1 MYNTSMQ
8 VNYYRNIK
16 DRRIVELTEPKAG
29 SWIHVES
36 PTPEDLEKLAKDLN
50 LELDLLMDGIDVYEL
65 PRLEVD
71 RKAAYIFTRYPY
83 LEKDQIVTVPVLFVV
98 TDKFIAS
105 ICAEEAPFLEVFSKM
120 KKPLIT
126 TQTNKALLEFLL
138 EINHTY
144 DKYLTK
150 INKQIRAFEIRLQ
163 KIKNND
169 IVRFVEI
176 EGVLNDFRP
185 ALMRMNGIL
194 ESLTSGRYLTFRE
207 SDHDLSEDIML
218 SNRQLIEQTDDSIR
232 TLKNIREA
240 YTTIMTNN
248 LNQVI
253 KLLTSLTVVFTIPTM
268 VASLYGMN
276 VHLPFESHPLAFV
289 FVVGFIAILTSIT
302 LYIFIKNDYF

>member
-1 MYNTSMQ
+1 MYNTPMQ

-16 DRRIVELTEPKAG
+16 DRLIVELAEPKAG
-29 SWIHVES
+29 SWIHVQS
-36 PTPEDLEKLAKDLN
+36 PSKEDLVTLAKDLN
-50 LELDLLMDGIDVYEL
+50 LELDLLMDGIDLYEL

-71 RKAAYIFTRYPY
+71 RKAAYIFTRYPNQ
-83 LEKDQIVTVPVLFVV
+83 EKDQIVTMPVLFIV
-98 TDKFIAS
+98 TDRFIVS

-126 TQTNKALLEFLL
+126 TQTNKALLEFLF

-176 EGVLNDFRP
+176 EGILNDFRP

-207 SDHDLSEDIML
+207 SDHDLIEDIML

-253 KLLTSLTVVFTIPTM
+253 KLLTSLTVIFTIPTM

-276 VHLPFESHPLAFV
+276 VRLPFDSHPFAFV
-289 FVVGFIAILTSIT
+289 FVVGFIAILTGIT

>member
-1 MYNTSMQ
+1 M
-8 VNYYRNIK
+8 VINYYRNIK
-16 DRRIVELTEPKAG
+16 DRRIIETNLPKVG
-29 SWIHVES
+29 SWIHLQS
-36 PTPEDLEKLAKDLN
+36 PTQEELETLAKN
-50 LELDLLMDGIDVYEL
+50 YRLELDLLIDGVDLYEV
-65 PRLEVD
+65 PRLEIV
-71 RKAAYIFTRYPY
+71 RKTAYIFTRYPRTD
-83 LEKDQIVTVPVLFVV
+83 KDQIVTMPVLFVV
-98 TDKFIAS
+98 AERFIAT
-105 ICAEEAPFLEVFSKM
+105 ICIGEADFLEVFTRM

-126 TQTNKALLEFLL
+126 TQTNKALLEFLF
-138 EINHTY
+138 EINHSY
-144 DKYLTK
+144 NAYLTK
-150 INKQIRAFEIRLQ
+150 MNKQIRAFEVRLQ

-169 IVRFVEI
+169 IVRFVEF

-185 ALMRMNGIL
+185 ALIRTNGIL

-207 SDHDLSEDIML
+207 NDRDLIEDIML

-253 KLLTSLTVVFTIPTM
+253 KLLTSLTVIFTIPTM

-289 FVVGFIAILTSIT
+289 FVVGIIAVLTGIT
-302 LYIFIKNDYF
+302 FYLFIKKDFF